1 MSELDDGL
9 AAERAAPAGRDRL
22 AVLASYRVLDTPPE
36 PSFDAIVK
44 LAAELCQ
51 TPIAAISLVA
61 DKRQWFKAEIGLG
74 VRETSLVMAV
84 CDDLIE
90 AEEAQSG
97 EVMSVEDLSVDPR
110 FSANPLV
117 TSDPKLRFYAGA
129 PLLTAD
135 RLCLGMLCLLD
146 TKPRSLTPAQRE
158 SLRAL
163 AAQTM
168 ALLELRRLL
177 AERDEALAQ
186 KDLLV
191 RELHHRVKNTLA
203 TVQSVMSATARAS
216 TTLPEFQDAFAGRV
230 VALAKTH
237 ALLTDHDWQSAS
249 FEDLALAEL
258 EPFDDGSAE
267 RILLDG
273 PPVILTSDLAIP
285 IGMALHELTSNAAK
299 HGALADPKGRLELR
313 WRLEC
318 GDSAE
323 TFCWEW
329 NEHDGPPVRL
339 PTREGFGTR
348 LLDRVLTRQLGA
360 EVDINYE
367 PDGLRISVE
376 VPLPAAGKQ

>member
-1 MSELDDGL
+1 MSDDSII
-9 AAERAAPAGRDRL
+9 AAPPPAPVERDRL

-36 PSFDAIVK
+36 RSFDAIVK

-61 DKRQWFKAEIGLG
+61 GNRQWFKAEIGLG
-74 VRETSLVMAV
+74 VSETSLVVAV
-84 CDDLIE
+84 CDDLIQ
-90 AEEAQSG
+90 AEEARSG
-97 EVMSVEDLSVDPR
+97 EVMSIEDLSLDPR
-110 FSANPLV
+110 FSDNPLV
-117 TSDPKLRFYAGA
+117 ASDPKLRFYAGA
-129 PLLTAD
+129 PLLTGD
-135 RLCLGMLCLLD
+135 GLCLGMLCVLD

-177 AERDEALAQ
+177 AERDDALAQ

-203 TVQSVMSATARAS
+203 TVQSVMTATARAS

-258 EPFDDGSAE
+258 EPFDDGSDE
-267 RILLDG
+267 RILLEG
-273 PPVILTSDLAIP
+273 PPVILPSDLAIP

-313 WRLEC
+313 WRVER
-318 GDSAE
+318 GGSGE

-360 EVDINYE
+360 EVDIHYE

-376 VPLPAAGKQ
+376 VPLPGVE